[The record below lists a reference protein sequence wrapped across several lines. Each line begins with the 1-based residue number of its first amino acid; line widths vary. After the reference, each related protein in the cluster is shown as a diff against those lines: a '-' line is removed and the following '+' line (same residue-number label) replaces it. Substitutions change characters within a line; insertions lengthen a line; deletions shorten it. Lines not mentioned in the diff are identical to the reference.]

1 MELLIRDRLYIPTF
15 LPKENNFKQFN
26 LKKEILRKVAISD
39 EEREEVGLKQIADEN
54 RIEWNVNKDT
64 PLVVDFSNDE
74 LEYLKSACE
83 QISDE
88 QPPDDVWATIE
99 KVYNAVVE

>member
-1 MELLIRDRLYIPTF
+1 MELLIKDRLYIPTF

-26 LKKEILRKVAISD
+26 LKKEILRKVTISD
-39 EEREEVGLKQIADEN
+39 EEREEVGLKQITDD
-54 RIEWNVNKDT
+54 KDT
-64 PLVVDFSNDE
+64 PIVVDFSNDE

-88 QPPDDVWATIE
+88 QLPDDVWATIE
-99 KVYNAVVE
+99 KVYDTVVK